1 MNLVPI
7 DHAVFSFFSRCGWFD
22 VSSRRGN
29 VPDKKRKEKHA
40 HLLRVSINTRIV
52 ERLIF
57 FDHSARRT
65 LKKNLALET
74 SNARD

>member
-1 MNLVPI
+1 MRCFPFSLVV
-7 DHAVFSFFSRCGWFD
+7 DGSLVV

-57 FDHSARRT
+57 FDHSARRI